1 MKVAC
6 LQMDV
11 LPSQPDSNF
20 RHVEELIRKAMEEK
34 PDVLVLPESWDI
46 SFLPRSATADLY
58 AGNFDRAIRELGAL
72 AKELN
77 FTILGL
83 TFSPVKGPEGNIEFL
98 GHLTL
103 DDKPGIEPDTQAV
116 VTAAHTALKG

>member
-58 AGNFDRAIRELGAL
+58 AGNFDRAVRELAL
-72 AKELN
+72 A
-77 FTILGL
+77 
-83 TFSPVKGPEGNIEFL
+83 
-98 GHLTL
+98 
-103 DDKPGIEPDTQAV
+103 AV
-116 VTAAHTALKG
+116 VDSVTAVLGDVKDRILLLRDKAARCAVFVDLHVAVGGDDHALH